1 MRVSDKTI
9 GVFRMYVGN
18 GTIGTKR
25 KFELCVTTTPA
36 GDITGCPVVKL
47 IEEDGSYHEV
57 VFELDDVLDIAID
70 AIDMWEGERV
80 QEGE

>member
-18 GTIGTKR
+18 GTIGDGR

-36 GDITGCPVVKL
+36 GDITGCPVVKV

-57 VFELDDVLDIAID
+57 VFDLDDVINAALD
-70 AIDMWEGERV
+70 AIDEGESERH
-80 QEGE
+80 G